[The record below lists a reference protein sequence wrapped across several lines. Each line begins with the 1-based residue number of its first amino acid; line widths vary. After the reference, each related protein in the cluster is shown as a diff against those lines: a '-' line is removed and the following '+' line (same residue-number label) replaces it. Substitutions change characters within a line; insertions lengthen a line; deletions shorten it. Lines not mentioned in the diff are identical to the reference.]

1 MRRISREWFEKKP
14 RLIAVSLILGI
25 VAWSMVAFS
34 VNSITSR
41 TIEGVKVEMPSAGA
55 SFQALGLD
63 VIDSGQEYTCSVTV
77 TGDRSVIG
85 ALDAESF
92 TVTPDFTPVTAAGTY
107 TLTLE
112 ATKNNQLLDYS
123 IRSVEPYGLILT
135 FGEVETRKFAVT
147 PSATGVSVA
156 DGYVLQNIICSPQ
169 HVTISGEADQL
180 DEIAKVVA
188 EVAVNRTLSESVTV
202 EAAIRLY
209 NDEGRVLSTDGFR
222 IDADEVE
229 LTIPVYKE
237 GTVPLKVAFT
247 NVPEG
252 FDLSLIRYALS
263 PSTLRVAA
271 GEAAIASVTEKV
283 VGYLDM
289 ADLKP
294 GVVYSFPVQLSSG
307 FVNLDNVESVTMS
320 VDFTGFSERKISVS
334 DIRVENV
341 PAGYSVKVVTRAIKN
356 VNVVGLEEQVDSLLP
371 ASVAAVIDFSALTL
385 NTGSSTVP
393 VSFRIPSAN
402 GLWVSGNYTCVI
414 EVTSGG

>member
-147 PSATGVSVA
+147 PAATGVSVA

-169 HVTISGEADQL
+169 YVTISGEADQL

-222 IDADEVE
+222 TDASAVE
-229 LTIPVYKE
+229 LTIPVYRE

-320 VDFTGFSERKISVS
+320 VDFTGFSARKISVS

-341 PAGYSVKVVTRAIKN
+341 PAGYSVKVVTKSIKN

>member
-1 MRRISREWFEKKP
+1 MRRISRGWFEKKP
-14 RLIAVSLILGI
+14 RLIAVSLILGS

-169 HVTISGEADQL
+169 YVTISGEADQL
-180 DEIAKVVA
+180 DEIARVVA

-222 IDADEVE
+222 TDASAVE
-229 LTIPVYKE
+229 LTIPVYRE

-341 PAGYSVKVVTRAIKN
+341 PAGYSVKVVTKSIKN

>member
-202 EAAIRLY
+202 EAVIRLY

-271 GEAAIASVTEKV
+271 GEAAISSVTEKV

-414 EVTSGG
+414 EVTSG

>member
-414 EVTSGG
+414 EVTSG